1 MSIDRNQYLF
11 YTQDMNRKYLS
22 PKIRS
27 AHFETESESIFIDL
41 VRGLFPTLSMLAI
54 SKLSKNS
61 VLGDIVSIAYA
72 VYTLR
77 LLWQNRHAESPTSAV
92 TLQIG
97 RDIRKLFRF

>member
-1 MSIDRNQYLF
+1 MSIDRTRYLF
-11 YTQDMNRKYLS
+11 YTPYMKRKYLS

-27 AHFETESESIFIDL
+27 AHFETECESSFIDL
-41 VRGLFPTLSMLAI
+41 VRDLFPTLSLLAL

-61 VLGDIVSIAYA
+61 VSGDIVTLAYA

-77 LLWQNRHAESPTSAV
+77 LLWQNRHAEDPTGEV

-97 RDIRKLFRF
+97 RDIRKVFRF

>member
-1 MSIDRNQYLF
+1 MSIDRKKYLF
-11 YTQDMNRKYLS
+11 YTRDMKRKYLS

-41 VRGLFPTLSMLAI
+41 VRDLFPTLSTLAI
-54 SKLSKNS
+54 SKLSQNS
-61 VLGDIVSIAYA
+61 VLGDIVTLAYA

-77 LLWQNRHAESPTSAV
+77 LLWQNRHAEHPTSEV

-97 RDIRKLFRF
+97 RDIRKVFRF

>member
-1 MSIDRNQYLF
+1 MSIDRNKYLF
-11 YTQDMNRKYLS
+11 YTQSMNRKYLS

-27 AHFETESESIFIDL
+27 AHFETESESIFIGL
-41 VRGLFPTLSMLAI
+41 VRVLFPTLSMLAI
-54 SKLSKNS
+54 SKLSINS

-77 LLWQNRHAESPTSAV
+77 LLWQNRHAEDPTGEV

-97 RDIRKLFRF
+97 RDIRKVFRF

>member
-1 MSIDRNQYLF
+1 MSIDRKKYLF
-11 YTQDMNRKYLS
+11 YTRDMNRKYLS

-27 AHFETESESIFIDL
+27 AHFETESESSFIDL
-41 VRGLFPTLSMLAI
+41 VRDLFPTLSLLAL

-61 VLGDIVSIAYA
+61 VLGGIVTLAYA

-77 LLWQNRHAESPTSAV
+77 LLWQNRHAEHPTSEV

-97 RDIRKLFRF
+97 RDIRKVFRF

>member
-1 MSIDRNQYLF
+1 MSIDRKKYLF
-11 YTQDMNRKYLS
+11 YTQNMNRKYLS

-41 VRGLFPTLSMLAI
+41 VRDLFPTLSTLAL
-54 SKLSKNS
+54 SKLAGNS
-61 VLGDIVSIAYA
+61 VSGGIVSIAYA

-77 LLWQNRHAESPTSAV
+77 LLWQNRHAEHPTSEV

-97 RDIRKLFRF
+97 RDIRKVFRF

>member
-1 MSIDRNQYLF
+1 MSIDRKKYLF
-11 YTQDMNRKYLS
+11 YTRDMNRKYLS

-27 AHFETESESIFIDL
+27 AHFETESESSFIDL
-41 VRGLFPTLSMLAI
+41 VRDLFPTLSTLAL

-61 VLGDIVSIAYA
+61 VLGDIVTLAYA

-77 LLWQNRHAESPTSAV
+77 LLWQNRHAEDPTSEV

-97 RDIRKLFRF
+97 RDIRKVFRF

>member
-1 MSIDRNQYLF
+1 
-11 YTQDMNRKYLS
+11 MNRKYLS
-22 PKIRS
+22 PKVRS
-27 AHFETESESIFIDL
+27 AHFETDSESIFIDL

-54 SKLSKNS
+54 GKLSKNS

-77 LLWQNRHAESPTSAV
+77 LLWQNRHAEDPAGEV

-97 RDIRKLFRF
+97 RDIRKVFRF

>member
-1 MSIDRNQYLF
+1 MSIDRKKYLF
-11 YTQDMNRKYLS
+11 YTRDMKRKYLS

-41 VRGLFPTLSMLAI
+41 VRSLFPTLSTLAI
-54 SKLSKNS
+54 SKLAGNS
-61 VLGDIVSIAYA
+61 VSGGIVSIAYA

-77 LLWQNRHAESPTSAV
+77 LLWQNRHAEHPTSEV

-97 RDIRKLFRF
+97 RDLRKLFHF

>member
-1 MSIDRNQYLF
+1 
-11 YTQDMNRKYLS
+11 MNRKYLS

-72 VYTLR
+72 VIMAKPSR
-77 LLWQNRHAESPTSAV
+77 RRSD
-92 TLQIG
+92 G
-97 RDIRKLFRF
+97 RSYLTDRS

>member
-1 MSIDRNQYLF
+1 MSIDRNKYLL
-11 YTQDMNRKYLS
+11 YTQGMNRKYLS

-77 LLWQNRHAESPTSAV
+77 LLWQNRHAEDPTGEV

-97 RDIRKLFRF
+97 RDIRKVFRF

>member
-1 MSIDRNQYLF
+1 MSIDRKKYLF
-11 YTQDMNRKYLS
+11 YTRDMKRKYLS

-41 VRGLFPTLSMLAI
+41 VRDLFPTLSTLAL
-54 SKLSKNS
+54 SKLAGNS
-61 VLGDIVSIAYA
+61 VSGGIVSIAYA

-77 LLWQNRHAESPTSAV
+77 LLWQNRHAEHPMSEV

-97 RDIRKLFRF
+97 RDIRKVFRF

>member
-1 MSIDRNQYLF
+1 MSIDRKKYLF
-11 YTQDMNRKYLS
+11 YTRDMKRKYLS

-41 VRGLFPTLSMLAI
+41 VRSLFPTLSTLAI
-54 SKLSKNS
+54 SKLAGNS
-61 VLGDIVSIAYA
+61 VSGGIVSIAYA

-77 LLWQNRHAESPTSAV
+77 LLWQNRHAEHPTSEV

-97 RDIRKLFRF
+97 RDIRKVFRF

>member
-1 MSIDRNQYLF
+1 MSIDRKRCLF
-11 YTQDMNRKYLS
+11 YTRDMKRKYLS

-27 AHFETESESIFIDL
+27 SHFETESESIFIDL
-41 VRGLFPTLSMLAI
+41 VRSLFPTLSTLAI
-54 SKLSKNS
+54 SKLSQNS
-61 VLGDIVSIAYA
+61 VLGDIVSITYA

>member
-1 MSIDRNQYLF
+1 MSIDRKKYLF

-41 VRGLFPTLSMLAI
+41 VRDLFPTLSTLAL
-54 SKLSKNS
+54 SKLANKS
-61 VLGDIVSIAYA
+61 VLGGIVTIAYA

-77 LLWQNRHAESPTSAV
+77 LLWQNRHAEDPTSEV

-97 RDIRKLFRF
+97 RDIRKVFRF

>member
-1 MSIDRNQYLF
+1 MSIDRNKYLF

-41 VRGLFPTLSMLAI
+41 VRVLFPTLSTLAL
-54 SKLSKNS
+54 SKLAGNS
-61 VLGDIVSIAYA
+61 VLGGIVTIAYA

-77 LLWQNRHAESPTSAV
+77 LLWQNRHTEDPTSEV

-97 RDIRKLFRF
+97 RDIRKVFRF

>member
-1 MSIDRNQYLF
+1 
-11 YTQDMNRKYLS
+11 MNRKYLS

-27 AHFETESESIFIDL
+27 AHFETESESIFIGL

-77 LLWQNRHAESPTSAV
+77 LL
-92 TLQIG
+92 LQYKSHDNKTPPGLSLGGG
-97 RDIRKLFRF
+97 R

>member
-1 MSIDRNQYLF
+1 MSIDRKKYLF
-11 YTQDMNRKYLS
+11 YTQNMNRKYLS

-41 VRGLFPTLSMLAI
+41 VRDLFPTLSTLAL
-54 SKLSKNS
+54 SKLAGNS
-61 VLGDIVSIAYA
+61 VSGGIVSIAYA

-77 LLWQNRHAESPTSAV
+77 LLWQNRHAENPTSEV

-97 RDIRKLFRF
+97 RDIRKVFRF

>member
-1 MSIDRNQYLF
+1 MSIDRKRYLF
-11 YTQDMNRKYLS
+11 YTPYMKRKYLS

-27 AHFETESESIFIDL
+27 AHFETERESSFIDL
-41 VRGLFPTLSMLAI
+41 VRDLFPTLSLLAL

-61 VLGDIVSIAYA
+61 VSGDIVTLAYA

-77 LLWQNRHAESPTSAV
+77 LLWQNRHAEDPSSEV

-97 RDIRKLFRF
+97 RDIRKVFRF

>member
-1 MSIDRNQYLF
+1 MK
-11 YTQDMNRKYLS
+11 RKYLS
-22 PKIRS
+22 PKVRS

-77 LLWQNRHAESPTSAV
+77 LLRQTRHAEDPTGEV

-97 RDIRKLFRF
+97 RDIRKVFRF